1 MYFKFILKKYLKKYL
16 NKIGVYTWDKQLILP
31 RMTFKEYIFFKYYL
45 SKHSSSLYLESGSG
59 GSTIIA
65 SKIFNTI
72 HSYETDYR
80 YTNYINTLLG
90 EPLVRHVS
98 VGETKKFGYPENE
111 YQQNA
116 KKISEV
122 FKPHLSSIKH
132 PYSIIFLDG
141 RCRILTSV
149 KLYDQISEMDY
160 LIVHDFNRPHY
171 KEILEMYNLIQKVD
185 KLAILRKKKISE
197 NKIEDIK
204 KKFRFDFR

>member
-1 MYFKFILKKYLKKYL
+1 M
-16 NKIGVYTWDKQLILP
+16 
-31 RMTFKEYIFFKYYL
+31 
-45 SKHSSSLYLESGSG
+45 LE
-59 GSTIIA
+59 
-65 SKIFNTI
+65 
-72 HSYETDYR
+72 
-80 YTNYINTLLG
+80 

-122 FKPHLSSIKH
+122 FNPHLSSIKH

-141 RCRILTSV
+141 RCRVLTAV

-160 LIVHDFNRPHY
+160 LIIHDFNRPHY

-204 KKFRFDFR
+204 KKFSLDFR